1 MLVNL
6 SFIFDPP
13 IVCKAAKY
21 IGQSEKSYKRV
32 FTFFIPH
39 SLVSSLLIGRLRIYV
54 TPGMTIYG
62 MMLALMY
69 RKDPTNILIKLLNFN
84 GITLLVFNMISFTTS
99 INISVYNNIIL
110 GTDYLC
116 SANFSRCA
124 SVESGDN
131 HLTLLATTKHR
142 HQTSS

>member
-1 MLVNL
+1 MTLQSYARPLNILANRRKAINVCLV
-6 SFIFDPP
+6 
-13 IVCKAAKY
+13 
-21 IGQSEKSYKRV
+21 
-32 FTFFIPH
+32 FFIPH

-99 INISVYNNIIL
+99 INITVYINIIL